1 MADED
6 QDQDQDQDKKPKKQS
21 VQLSGKH
28 VIVILMYF
36 PLLITFLGLA
46 VKIIWSASTD
56 ANVLENSEAL
66 IALLAIVSTPLVYGL
81 AKIWEEKDE

>member
-1 MADED
+1 MAD
-6 QDQDQDQDKKPKKQS
+6 QDQDQDQKKQS

-28 VIVILMYF
+28 IIVILLYF
-36 PLLITFLGLA
+36 PLLLVFLGLA
-46 VKIIWSASTD
+46 SKIIWSASTD

-81 AKIWEEKDE
+81 AKIWEMEDD